1 MSGGY
6 KYVTMQN
13 QYKIFPPEVIQTTV
27 RLQASKSI
35 SNRALILNA
44 LSLSNQPI
52 KNLSD
57 CEDTQVLIDAFN
69 SNSNVFDVKGAGT
82 AMRFLTAFLAGMEG
96 DWILKGSKRMH
107 ERPIQPLVEALQ
119 ALGAEIDY
127 LEKEGFPPLKIKGKR
142 LKGGEIYMAGN
153 ISSQFI
159 SALLMVAP
167 HMEEGLLMHIE
178 KEVVSRP
185 YIDLTM
191 NMMAKCGVNAKWQNN
206 DITVKP
212 QKYKPIKHEVE
223 ADWTAAS
230 YWYEMVAM
238 LPGSE
243 VYLKG
248 LEKSSL
254 QGDSNVTSLFT
265 ELGVSTRFVSDGIV
279 IRNVKRK
286 AKKFFHDFTKEPD
299 LAQTFATTCCFLRVP
314 FLFSGIQ
321 SLKIKETDRVHALI
335 NELKKLGFLLQENE
349 IGMLEWNGER
359 CHPEEDPVIDTYND
373 HRMAMSMAPGAIDFG
388 MLRMNDP
395 HVVSKSYPNFWNDL
409 QQAGF
414 TIEK

>member
-1 MSGGY
+1 M
-6 KYVTMQN
+6 
-13 QYKIFPPEVIQTTV
+13 TT
-27 RLQASKSI
+27 
-35 SNRALILNA
+35 
-44 LSLSNQPI
+44 
-52 KNLSD
+52 
-57 CEDTQVLIDAFN
+57 
-69 SNSNVFDVKGAGT
+69 
-82 AMRFLTAFLAGMEG
+82 
-96 DWILKGSKRMH
+96 LKRGV
-107 ERPIQPLVEALQ
+107 PT
-119 ALGAEIDY
+119 
-127 LEKEGFPPLKIKGKR
+127 LKIKGKQ
-142 LKGGEIYMAGN
+142 LKGGEIYIAGN

-159 SALLMVAP
+159 SAILMVAP

-191 NMMAKCGVNAKWQNN
+191 NMMAKCGVNIKWHNN

-212 QKYKPIKHEVE
+212 QKFRPIKHEVE

-243 VYLKG
+243 VHLKG

-254 QGDSNVTSLFT
+254 QGDSNITSLFT
-265 ELGVSTRFVSDGIV
+265 ELGVSTRFVNDGIM

-299 LAQTFATTCCFLRVP
+299 LAQTLAATCCFL
-314 FLFSGIQ
+314 Q

-335 NELKKLGFLLQENE
+335 NELKKLGFVLRENE

-359 CHPEEDPVIDTYND
+359 CTPEEDPVIDTYDD
-373 HRMAMSMAPGAIDFG
+373 HRMAMSMAPGAIAFG
-388 MLRMNDP
+388 SLRMNDP
-395 HVVSKSYPNFWNDL
+395 HVVSKSYPNFWDDL

-414 TIEK
+414 NIEE